1 VNRPHTEAPLI
12 RKLSTAGP
20 LLVALG
26 AAVLI
31 APAASSA
38 AGTPCT
44 PKKTTIAGKAAMRFC
59 GPAKATVKMGTARF
73 TFSGGSCATLGQYF
87 TVNIGTHWITSVAGT
102 KPGPSAYFGIT
113 LSPPATGTHLK
124 QPVSWNS
131 GGKGYSV
138 LRSKITLNKGLTSG
152 SFSGKAL
159 NGSKVTGV
167 FTCQ

>member
-1 VNRPHTEAPLI
+1 VNRPDTEAPLT
-12 RKLSTAGP
+12 RTLSFAGP

-26 AAVLI
+26 VAVMI

-38 AGTPCT
+38 AGSPCT
-44 PKKTTIAGKAAMRFC
+44 PRKTTVAGKAAMRFC
-59 GPAKATVKMGTARF
+59 GPAKATVRMGTARF

-113 LSPPATGTHLK
+113 LSPPQTGTHLR
-124 QPVSWNS
+124 QPISWNS

-138 LRSKITLNKGLTSG
+138 LGSRITLSKGLKGG

-159 NGSKVTGV
+159 NGKKVTGV
-167 FTCQ
+167 FTCE

>member
-1 VNRPHTEAPLI
+1 MEAPLI
-12 RKLSTAGP
+12 RKLSLAGP

-31 APAASSA
+31 APAASRA

-44 PKKTTIAGKAAMRFC
+44 PRKTTVAGKAAMRFC
-59 GPAKATVKMGTARF
+59 GPAKATVRMGTARF

-87 TVNIGTHWITSVAGT
+87 TVNIGTHWITSVAGA

-113 LSPPATGTHLK
+113 LSPPATGTHLR

-138 LRSKITLNKGLTSG
+138 LGSKVTLNKGLTSG

-159 NGSKVTGV
+159 NGKKVTGV
-167 FTCQ
+167 FTCR